1 MKRYIQLYESWS
13 RPDEITLISRFGKI
27 VLTIRHGK
35 IESILNT
42 TSIDFPFVVG
52 HPVQLPFI
60 KSWATRAGFKLKD
73 AATPDK
79 KLFGIKTRDIPM
91 GHELRSIY
99 PNRFR
104 D

>member
-13 RPDEITLISRFGKI
+13 REEELTLTSRFGKI

-35 IESILNT
+35 IESILNKT
-42 TSIDFPFVVG
+42 RLDFPFVVG

-60 KSWATRAGFKLKD
+60 KAWANRTGFKIEGES
-73 AATPDK
+73 TPDK
-79 KLFGIKTRDIPM
+79 KVFGIKTRDIPM
-91 GHELRSIY
+91 GHELRRVY